1 MDHSTDQL
9 HTTPAMADPL
19 AKPSLKPKPA
29 FAQLANPSQGGGAY
43 GMEYEMGEA
52 VYSTQPFDTSPKMPC
67 QTNGTPTQQPSPSKL
82 TYNQSES
89 STLEVRSCRGS
100 EVSSLATV
108 PEEIVYDDVVIP
120 DDQTEDIYVV
130 PSCQVQH
137 SAHINN
143 SNNTGKSDVGNLAA
157 TDDNIY
163 DDVIPPSMA
172 AVDVLKPQQGKSN
185 SEAEGN
191 AIIDANGNAKPRKS
205 RPTNLEM
212 PTVKVAAI
220 VENRKQP
227 DTLSY
232 DAMLLYAADN
242 QAGAVQP
249 RYTSSPRGQGTSPP
263 DPTIYEVEC
272 LPGGP
277 GNDQHPNGGESS
289 VDQGW
294 HENEIYEAYE
304 GDYAQPRL
312 STHFDALECSG
323 EDSGPYEE
331 PNFDED
337 EQGFFIDDDL
347 LYEDLLDTNE
357 DEEDQL
363 VMEDSDSSWGSE
375 EWEGYS
381 DESDSEMVHSY
392 VIEPNS
398 PQPKRAS
405 LDNKTIPRQRSLVT
419 SYGMDRK
426 DEEKP
431 QEETGT
437 DMYMDMGSHHQ
448 TQKTPKSYLDWVKEF
463 KGRSNLDKVRNFLFG
478 RHAGPKEEEKEDMDE
493 DKDDIH
499 YIDVK
504 LSQIK
509 HPPPALP
516 PQPQGLTTEQVV
528 RRHVV
533 QSIIDSEKSYMVSL
547 QRLIQAYEK
556 PLLDSIPPLLE
567 KEKVRMI
574 FYRVRGIYQCHLMF
588 QIALSSRVKNWD
600 SSDTIGDV
608 FVASFSKAMVL
619 DVYSAY
625 VNNFT
630 NAMEVAKRAAAQ
642 KPAFRNFIETR
653 QTSSID
659 RLSLYAL
666 MLKPIQ
672 RFPQFI
678 CLLQDLLKRTP
689 AGHSDR
695 MPLQLALTKLE
706 TLASVLNE
714 RKRQSEQ
721 RYAVKQLMK
730 CLNVKIST
738 KFKNDRSRW
747 LIRQDDMLQTTYDSQ
762 GEIIKCKE
770 RRLFML
776 NDLLICTTVISKTLS
791 PGLSP
796 GSDMP
801 RCKYR
806 WSVPLSEVEVV
817 EPSGEGGTEVEVSQ
831 EPGKLTITT
840 QQQAEEHDYTYTGS
854 ARQMYQERNDLMHD
868 MAVVRQIGA
877 LLSTLKGSYGT
888 LTKDDVEDWAEI
900 IQKLIYKKGQEI
912 KQADVSKIQLSLPAV
927 AMDKRVTLVFDAVSS
942 KTRLDWVTALE
953 TAKLALKSH
962 NNPGWYTSEDSDSA
976 HTEMNYGVPLL
987 MKALPVF
994 TTKQSAKIHCAV
1006 LCPLEPAF
1014 SRSRRKR
1021 TLESEATRNCLW
1033 VVSSDNKKSYV
1044 SVVSFQPPSPK
1055 ILETFE
1061 LGELR
1066 VLCAECVP
1074 GVTRS
1079 LGGGEAGAPGRSFR
1093 ESVRRSEFCLMKPT
1107 VWLGTENG
1115 RISIYEA
1122 SQTDKSQCLV
1132 SFKVPRAVTSM
1143 KYLNNRMFLAQQ
1155 DGTVLIYIRTEEGEW
1170 KVKEPRISELGSH
1183 PVVALL
1189 AVKQNMWCGCGNQIH
1204 IIDTES
1210 EFSQTDFE
1218 VHQEQNESI
1227 QSMVVAGVGVWVA
1240 FQTSDIIRLFHTET
1254 LQVLQDISLAS
1265 PIGRMVAGLSPK
1277 SQTIFQNVHSV
1288 QVTHLLACYGS
1299 LWVGSNLG
1307 ILVNFPLPRLEGVP
1321 LVNGPAMVAYHTHG
1335 GPVKF
1340 MLGLEINR
1348 QSDRIH
1354 YSSKDDINE
1363 ASTPTPTQTP
1373 HSTPMDEAPARIN
1386 PPRTKASAHTAN
1398 LVTSA
1403 MSPMTEYFSLAFDE
1417 VDEDDKPSTT
1427 DSGACSSNLSE
1438 ESGRGDLASKVQG
1451 QTDRVSA
1458 SITSTTSLVLC
1469 GGEGHN
1475 YLMQEGSEGRGR
1487 EAELLV
1493 WQVSM

>member
-1 MDHSTDQL
+1 MARDPSHPDWPIPT
-9 HTTPAMADPL
+9 MADPL
-19 AKPSLKPKPA
+19 VKPSLKPKPA
-29 FAQLANPSQGGGAY
+29 FVQAASPSHGGGAY
-43 GMEYEMGEA
+43 EMEDDMGEP
-52 VYSTQPFDTSPKMPC
+52 VYSPMPIDASSKMSR
-67 QTNGTPTQQPSPSKL
+67 QENGAHSQQPSPSKPPSS
-82 TYNQSES
+82 QSES
-89 STLEVRSCRGS
+89 SIPEVTGGQTP
-100 EVSSLATV
+100 EVSRLATD
-108 PEEIVYDDVVIP
+108 PSEIIYDDVVNP
-120 DDQTEDIYVV
+120 SDQPEDIYVV
-130 PSCQVQH
+130 SSVQFQRSTH
-137 SAHINN
+137 ENN
-143 SNNTGKSDVGNLAA
+143 SNNKSELAHPPIPEE
-157 TDDNIY
+157 DIY

-172 AVDVLKPQQGKSN
+172 GVQVLQAQYEGTDNQLPAQ
-185 SEAEGN
+185 GN
-191 AIIDANGNAKPRKS
+191 ANGNIDANGNTKPRKS

-212 PTVKVAAI
+212 PSNYREARDQTVKLAAI
-220 VENRKQP
+220 VESRKQP
-227 DTLSY
+227 DPLSY
-232 DAMLLYAADN
+232 DAMLSYATDSNAT
-242 QAGAVQP
+242 AIKP
-249 RYTSSPRGQGTSPP
+249 RFASPRSGQRDDGKDSS
-263 DPTIYEVEC
+263 DPTIYEVTC
-272 LPGGP
+272 LGEGP
-277 GNDQHPNGGESS
+277 GNEGRSNGGERGEN
-289 VDQGW
+289 QGW
-294 HENEIYEAYE
+294 HENEIYEGYE
-304 GDYAQPRL
+304 GEYAQAHSRL
-312 STHFDALECSG
+312 SAQFDALECDA
-323 EDSGPYEE
+323 EENGPYEDM
-331 PNFDED
+331 NFDEG

-347 LYEDLLDTNE
+347 LYEDLLDINE
-357 DEEDQL
+357 DEDAEPI
-363 VMEDSDSSWGSE
+363 MEDSDSSWGSE
-375 EWEGYS
+375 EWDDYS
-381 DESDSEMVHSY
+381 DEDSDSELVHSY

-398 PQPKRAS
+398 PAPGKRAS
-405 LDNKTIPRQRSLVT
+405 LDNKAATRQRSLVT
-419 SYGMDRK
+419 TYGMDRK
-426 DEEKP
+426 EDEKP
-431 QEETGT
+431 Q
-437 DMYMDMGSHHQ
+437 
-448 TQKTPKSYLDWVKEF
+448 SYLDWVKEF
-463 KGRSNLDKVRNFLFG
+463 RGRSNLDKVRNFLFG
-478 RHAGPKEEEKEDMDE
+478 RHAGPKEEEKEDLDE

-516 PQPQGLTTEQVV
+516 PQPKGLTTEEVV

-533 QSIIDSEKSYMVSL
+533 QSIIDSERSYMLSL

-556 PLLDSIPPLLE
+556 PLLDSHPPLLE

-600 SSDTIGDV
+600 SLDQIGDV
-608 FVASFSKAMVL
+608 FAASFSKAMVL

-653 QTSSID
+653 QTSSSD

-689 AGHSDR
+689 AGHADR

-730 CLNVKIST
+730 CLNVKFSV

-747 LIRQDDMLQTTYDSQ
+747 LIRQDDMLQTTYDSH

-776 NDLLICTTVISKTLS
+776 NDLLVCTTVVSKTLS

-796 GSDMP
+796 GFDMP
-801 RCKYR
+801 RCKHR
-806 WSVPLSEVEVV
+806 WSVPLSEVEVI

-840 QQQAEEHDYTYTGS
+840 QQAEEPDYTYTGS

-877 LLSTLKGSYGT
+877 LLTTLKGSYST
-888 LTKDDVEDWAEI
+888 LTKEDVEDWAEI
-900 IQKLIYKKGQEI
+900 IQKLIQKKGQEI
-912 KQADVSKIQLSLPAV
+912 KLADVSKIQLSLPAV
-927 AMDKRVTLVFDAVSS
+927 ALEKRVNLVFDAVSS
-942 KTRLDWVTALE
+942 KTRLDWITALE
-953 TAKLALKSH
+953 TAKLALQPH
-962 NNPGWYTSEDSDSA
+962 NNPGWHTSEDSDNA
-976 HTEMNYGVPLL
+976 HAEMNYGVPLL
-987 MKALPVF
+987 MKPLPVF
-994 TTKQSAKIHCAV
+994 TTRQSAKIQCAV
-1006 LCPLEPAF
+1006 LCPLEPAY
-1014 SRSRRKR
+1014 SRSTRKR

-1033 VVSSDNKKSYV
+1033 VVSSDNKKSYISIV
-1044 SVVSFQPPSPK
+1044 GFQPPAPK

-1066 VLCAECVP
+1066 ILCAESVP
-1074 GVTRS
+1074 GVTRN
-1079 LGGGEAGAPGRSFR
+1079 AGLAGTQGKSFR

-1107 VWLGTENG
+1107 VWLGTESG
-1115 RISIYEA
+1115 RICIYEA
-1122 SQTDKSQCLV
+1122 SQTDKNQCLV
-1132 SFKVPRAVTSM
+1132 SFKVPRSVTSM
-1143 KYLNNRMFLAQQ
+1143 KYLNNRMFLAQK
-1155 DGTVLIYIRTEEGEW
+1155 DGTVLIYHRTEEGEW
-1170 KVKEPRISELGSH
+1170 KVKEPRISELGSN
-1183 PVVALL
+1183 PVTALL
-1189 AVKQNMWCGCGNQIH
+1189 AVKQHMWCGCGNHIH

-1218 VHQEQNESI
+1218 VHQDTSQGV

-1265 PIGRMVAGLSPK
+1265 PISRMVAGLNPK
-1277 SQTIFQNVHSV
+1277 SQAIFQNVHSV
-1288 QVTHLLACYGS
+1288 QVSNLLACHGS
-1299 LWVGSNLG
+1299 LWVGSDLG

-1354 YSSKDDINE
+1354 YSSKEDSNDT
-1363 ASTPTPTQTP
+1363 STPTPTQTP
-1373 HSTPMDEAPARIN
+1373 HSTPMEEVPARAT

-1403 MSPMTEYFSLAFDE
+1403 MSPMTEYFSLAFHEAD
-1417 VDEDDKPSTT
+1417 DNDDDKPSTT

-1438 ESGRGDLASKVQG
+1438 ESGRGDIVPKVKG
-1451 QTDRVSA
+1451 HTDQVSA

-1475 YLMQEGSEGRGR
+1475 YLMQEGSEFKGR